1 MKRRNVLSLI
11 VSTMLVAPMS
21 VAAYA
26 QQAYQF
32 GKCEVAQAN
41 REAELRA
48 VYITMPD
55 GVKIA
60 ADVILPKDLSAEAKL
75 PAVLTQTRYWR
86 ATEGRQPTGAD
97 RYWVNYGYAV
107 VNTDVRGTGASF
119 GRWPAP
125 WSRDEVRD
133 MGDVVKWIVA
143 QAWSNGKVVTIGT
156 SYTANTAELTSV
168 SNHPSVKAVIP
179 RFSDFDLYKQL
190 AMPGGFFNDFFAR
203 EWGNAVA
210 AMDRNEKRGNPP
222 IGVRPVDD
230 DKDRKL
236 IDAAV
241 LEHQQNPSV
250 YEASK
255 EISFRDDRPKGWNA
269 SMDDLSTF
277 SFRKEFERSKVPI
290 YGWASWLDAG
300 TAEGALARF
309 MTFNNQ
315 QRLVIGPWSHG
326 AGYHASPF
334 LPPNTPTDPS
344 RDAQMKEAMCFFDQ
358 YLKGNA
364 NAPGGK
370 ELIYYTLG
378 EEKWKTTKVWPLP
391 EAKTRR
397 WYFAADNGLSPSAPA
412 SQSGE
417 DKYAVDFDATTGT
430 KNRWYTQMGGGDV
443 VYPDRAEADKRLL
456 TYTSA
461 PLEADT
467 EITGHPVVTL
477 QVTSTAT
484 DGAFIVYLED
494 VDESGR
500 VTYIT
505 EGMLRAV
512 HRKISAETQPYKLPI
527 PYHSFKR
534 KDAQPLGAG
543 QPAEITFGLYPTSV
557 LIKKGHRIRVALAG
571 ADKDTFV
578 RLPAEG
584 TPVITVAR
592 DKLHASFI
600 DLPVVRGTAS
610 SSARARTR

>member
-1 MKRRNVLSLI
+1 VFRKTLKLIISSL
-11 VSTMLVAPMS
+11 LVAPVS
-21 VAAYA
+21 VASYA

-32 GKCEVAQAN
+32 GKCEVAAAN
-41 REAELRA
+41 KEPSLRA
-48 VYITMPD
+48 VYVTMPD
-55 GVKIA
+55 GVKLA
-60 ADVILPKDLSAEAKL
+60 ADVILPKDPSAGAKL

-86 ATEGRQPTGAD
+86 AAEGRPPSGAD
-97 RYWVNYGYAV
+97 RFWINHGYAV

-143 QAWSNGKVVTIGT
+143 QPWSNGKVVTIGT
-156 SYTANTAELTSV
+156 SYTANTAELTAV
-168 SNHPSVKAVIP
+168 SNHAAVKAVIP

-190 AMPGGFFNDFFAR
+190 GMPGGLFNEFMAR
-203 EWGNAVA
+203 EWGAAIA

-236 IDAAV
+236 LEAAV
-241 LEHQQNPSV
+241 RDHQQNPSV

-255 EISFRDDRPKGWNA
+255 EITYRDDKPKGWNV
-269 SMDDLSTF
+269 SMDDLSSF
-277 SFRKEFERSKVPI
+277 SFRREFERSKVPI

-309 MTFNNQ
+309 MTFNNP

-334 LPPNTPTDPS
+334 LPANTPTDP
-344 RDAQMKEAMCFFDQ
+344 RQDAQMKEAMCFFDQ

-364 NAPGGK
+364 NAPVKK
-370 ELIYYTLG
+370 EMIYYTMG
-378 EEKWKTTKVWPLP
+378 EEKWKTTSVWPLAN
-391 EAKTRR
+391 AKTRR
-397 WYFAADNGLSPSAPA
+397 WYFAADNGLTPDAPA
-412 SQSGE
+412 SQNGE
-417 DKYAVDFDATTGT
+417 DKYTVDFDATTGT

-477 QVTSTAT
+477 QVASTAT
-484 DGAFIVYLED
+484 DAAFVVYLED
-494 VDESGR
+494 VDENGR

-505 EGMLRAV
+505 EGLLRAI
-512 HRKISAETQPYKLPI
+512 HHKISNEAQPYKLPI

-534 KDAQPLGAG
+534 QDARPLTPG
-543 QPAEITFGLYPTSV
+543 QIAEIKFGLYPTSV
-557 LIKKGHRIRVALAG
+557 LIKRGHRIRIAIAG

-578 RLPAEG
+578 RAPAEG
-584 TPVITVAR
+584 TPVITMAR
-592 DKLHASFI
+592 NKRHASFI
-600 DLPVVRGTAS
+600 DLPVVNR
-610 SSARARTR
+610 R

>member
-1 MKRRNVLSLI
+1 MVCRKVLSLI
-11 VSTMLVAPMS
+11 ISAIVVAPAVVS
-21 VAAYA
+21 GYA

-32 GKCEVAQAN
+32 GKCEVAHAD
-41 REAELRA
+41 REAALRA

-60 ADVILPKDLSAEAKL
+60 ADVILPRDLPAETKL

-97 RYWVNYGYAV
+97 RYWINQGYAV

-133 MGDVVKWIVA
+133 MGDVIKWIAA
-143 QAWSNGKVVTIGT
+143 QGWSNGKVVTIGT

-168 SNHPSVKAVIP
+168 SNHPAVKAVIP

-190 AMPGGFFNDFFAR
+190 AMPGGLFNDFMAR

-236 IDAAV
+236 LEAAV
-241 LEHQQNPSV
+241 RDHLQNPSV

-255 EISFRDDRPKGWNA
+255 EITFRDDRPKGWNA

-277 SFRKEFERSKVPI
+277 GFRREFERSKVPI

-309 MTFNNQ
+309 MTFNNP

-344 RDAQMKEAMCFFDQ
+344 RDVQMKEATCFFDQ
-358 YLKGNA
+358 HLKGDA
-364 NAPGGK
+364 KAPGGK

-391 EAKTRR
+391 EAKIQR
-397 WYFAADNGLSPSAPA
+397 WYFAADNGLSQSAPA
-412 SQSGE
+412 AQSGA
-417 DKYAVDFDATTGT
+417 DKYTVDFDTTTGT
-430 KNRWYTQMGGGDV
+430 KNRWYTQLGGGDV
-443 VYPDRAEADKRLL
+443 VYPDRAEVDKRLL

-461 PLEADT
+461 PLDADT

-477 QVTSTAT
+477 QVASTAT

-494 VDESGR
+494 VDENGR

-505 EGMLRAV
+505 EGLLRAI
-512 HRKISAETQPYKLPI
+512 HRKISSEPQPYKLPI

-534 KDAQPLGAG
+534 KDAQPLVAG
-543 QPAEITFGLYPTSV
+543 QTAEITFGLYPTSV
-557 LIKKGHRIRVALAG
+557 LIKKGHRIRVAIAG

-578 RLPAEG
+578 RAPAEG
-584 TPVITVAR
+584 TPVITFAR
-592 DKLHASFI
+592 NKRLASFI
-600 DLPVVRGTAS
+600 DLPVVNR
-610 SSARARTR
+610 

>member
-1 MKRRNVLSLI
+1 MFRKAASLI
-11 VSTMLVAPMS
+11 ISAMLVASVS
-21 VAAYA
+21 VASYS

-32 GKCEVAQAN
+32 GKCEVAPAN
-41 REAELRA
+41 REAALRS

-60 ADVILPKDLSAEAKL
+60 ADVVLPKNLSADAKL
-75 PAVLTQTRYWR
+75 PTVLTQTRYWR
-86 ATEGRQPTGAD
+86 ATEGRQPGGAD
-97 RYWVNYGYAV
+97 RYWINHGYAV

-168 SNHPSVKAVIP
+168 SNHPAVKAVIP

-190 AMPGGFFNDFFAR
+190 VMPGGLFNDFMAR
-203 EWGNAVA
+203 VWGSMVA
-210 AMDRNEKRGNPP
+210 AMDRNEKSGNPP
-222 IGVRPVDD
+222 VGVRPVDD

-236 IDAAV
+236 LEAAV
-241 LEHQQNPSV
+241 RDHQQNPSV
-250 YEASK
+250 YEAAK
-255 EISFRDDRPKGWNA
+255 AIIFRDDKPNVWNL
-269 SMDDLSTF
+269 SIDDLSTF
-277 SFRKEFERSKVPI
+277 SFRREFERSKVPI

-309 MTFNNQ
+309 MTFNNS
-315 QRLVIGPWSHG
+315 QRLVVGPWSHG

-334 LPPNTPTDPS
+334 LPPNTPTDPG
-344 RDAQMKEAMCFFDQ
+344 RDAQMREAMCFFDQ
-358 YLKGNA
+358 YLKDNV
-364 NAPGGK
+364 NAPGRK

-391 EAKTRR
+391 EAKMQR
-397 WYFAADNGLSPSAPA
+397 WYFAADNGLSPTSPTI
-412 SQSGE
+412 QSGE
-417 DKYAVDFDATTGT
+417 DKYTVDFDATTGT

-477 QVTSTAT
+477 QVASTAT

-494 VDESGR
+494 VDESGK

-505 EGMLRAV
+505 EGLLRAI
-512 HRKISAETQPYKLPI
+512 HRKISSEPQRYKLPI

-534 KDAQPLGAG
+534 KDAQPLVVG
-543 QPAEITFGLYPTSV
+543 QTAEITFGLYPTSV
-557 LIKKGHRIRVALAG
+557 LIKKGHRIRVAIAG

-578 RLPAEG
+578 RAPAEG

-592 DKLHASFI
+592 NKRHASFI
-600 DLPVVRGTAS
+600 DLPVVNR
-610 SSARARTR
+610 R

>member
-1 MKRRNVLSLI
+1 MTRRNVLSLI
-11 VSTMLVAPMS
+11 VFTALVASAP
-21 VAAYA
+21 AASYA

-32 GKCEVAQAN
+32 GKCEVAPAN
-41 REAELRA
+41 KEAALRA
-48 VYITMPD
+48 LHITMPD

-60 ADVILPKDLSAEAKL
+60 ADVILPRDLPAEANL
-75 PAVLTQTRYWR
+75 PTVLTQTRYWR
-86 ATEGRQPTGAD
+86 AAEGRPPTGAD
-97 RYWVNYGYAV
+97 RYWINHGFAV

-168 SNHPSVKAVIP
+168 SNHPAVKAVIP
-179 RFSDFDLYKQL
+179 RFSDFDIYKQL
-190 AMPGGFFNDFFAR
+190 IMPGGLFNDFMAR
-203 EWGNAVA
+203 EWGNMVA
-210 AMDRNEKRGNPP
+210 AMDRNVKRGNPP

-230 DKDRKL
+230 DKDLKL
-236 IDAAV
+236 LEAAV
-241 LEHQQNPSV
+241 RDHQQNPSV

-255 EISFRDDRPKGWNA
+255 AITFRDDRPKGWDA
-269 SMDDLSTF
+269 SIDDLSAF

-309 MTFNNQ
+309 MTFNNP

-326 AGYHASPF
+326 GGYHASPF
-334 LPPNTPTDPS
+334 LPPDTPTDPS
-344 RDAQMKEAMCFFDQ
+344 REAQTKESMCFFDQ

-378 EEKWKTTKVWPLP
+378 EEKWKTTGVWPLP
-391 EAKTRR
+391 EAKMRR
-397 WYFAADNGLSPSAPA
+397 WYFAADNGLSPTAPA
-412 SQSGE
+412 AQSGE
-417 DKYAVDFDATTGT
+417 DKYTVDFDATTGT

-443 VYPDRAEADKRLL
+443 IYPDRGEADKRLL

-467 EITGHPVVTL
+467 EITGHPVVTM
-477 QVTSTAT
+477 QAASTAT

-494 VDESGR
+494 VDENGR

-505 EGMLRAV
+505 EGMLRAI
-512 HRKISAETQPYKLPI
+512 HHKTSSEPQPYKLPI

-534 KDAQPLGAG
+534 KDAQPIVVG
-543 QPAEITFGLYPTSV
+543 QTAEITFGFYPTSV
-557 LIKKGHRIRVALAG
+557 LIKKGHRIRVAIAG

-592 DKLHASFI
+592 NKRHASFI
-600 DLPVVRGTAS
+600 DLPVVNRK
-610 SSARARTR
+610 

>member
-1 MKRRNVLSLI
+1 MMFRKAASLI
-11 VSTMLVAPMS
+11 VSAMLVSSVS
-21 VAAYA
+21 VASYA

-32 GKCEVAQAN
+32 GKCEVTPAN
-41 REAELRA
+41 KEATLRA

-60 ADVILPKDLSAEAKL
+60 ADVVLPKDLSNGAKL

-86 ATEGRQPTGAD
+86 ATEGRPPGGAD
-97 RYWVNYGYAV
+97 RFWINHGYAV

-125 WSRDEVRD
+125 WSREEVHD

-143 QAWSNGKVVTIGT
+143 QPWSNGKVVTIGT

-168 SNHPSVKAVIP
+168 SNHPAVKAVIP

-190 AMPGGFFNDFFAR
+190 VMPGGLFNDFMAR
-203 EWGNAVA
+203 VWGSMVA

-236 IDAAV
+236 LEDAV
-241 LEHQQNPSV
+241 RNHQQNPSV

-255 EISFRDDRPKGWNA
+255 EITFRDDKPNAWNG
-269 SMDDLSTF
+269 SMDDISTF
-277 SFRKEFERSKVPI
+277 NFRKEFERSKIPI

-309 MTFNNQ
+309 MTFNNP

-326 AGYHASPF
+326 AGHHASQF
-334 LPPNTPTDPS
+334 LPPNTPTDP
-344 RDAQMKEAMCFFDQ
+344 RQDAQMREAACFFDL

-364 NAPGGK
+364 NAPGRK

-378 EEKWKTTKVWPLP
+378 EEKWKTTRVWPLP
-391 EAKTRR
+391 DAKMQR
-397 WYFAADNGLSPSAPA
+397 WYFAADYGLSPNGPTI
-412 SQSGE
+412 QSGE
-417 DKYAVDFDATTGT
+417 DKYTVDFDATTGT
-430 KNRWYTQMGGGDV
+430 KNRWYTQLGGGDV
-443 VYPDRAEADKRLL
+443 VYSDRVEADKRLL

-477 QVTSTAT
+477 QVASTAT

-494 VDESGR
+494 VDENGR

-505 EGMLRAV
+505 EGLLRAL
-512 HRKISAETQPYKLPI
+512 HRKISTGPQPYKLPI

-534 KDAQPLGAG
+534 KDAQPLVVG
-543 QPAEITFGLYPTSV
+543 QTAEITFGLYPTSV
-557 LIKKGHRIRVALAG
+557 LIKKGHRIRIAIAG

-578 RLPAEG
+578 RAPAEG

-592 DKLHASFI
+592 NKRYASFI
-600 DLPVVRGTAS
+600 DLPVVNR
-610 SSARARTR
+610 R